1 MNVPANFLFMYDEED
16 LAAIREA
23 REDWEEETLDPVLDA
38 YGERKDRFA
47 TVSNLD
53 VDRLYTPE
61 DIADVDYE
69 DDLGFPGE
77 FPYTR
82 GVYPTGYRGRTWT
95 MRQFAGFGTAEET
108 NERFHYLIDNGQ
120 TGLSTAFDMPS
131 LMGLDSDDSMS
142 LGEVGK
148 EGVAVDTLRDM
159 EILFDGIDLG
169 EVSTSF
175 TINPSAPVI
184 YAMYLAVADQQG
196 VPREELRG
204 TLQNDM
210 LKEFIAQKEW
220 VVPPQPSLDLVTD
233 VVEYCVEE
241 TPKFHPISI
250 SGYHIREA
258 GSTAVQELA
267 FTLADGFAY
276 VEDALERG
284 LDVDEF
290 APTLSFFF
298 NSHNS
303 VFEEVAKF
311 RAARRIYARVMD
323 DWYDAEADA
332 SKQLKF
338 HTQTAGQSLTAQ
350 QPLNNVARV
359 TLQALAAVLGGSQS
373 IHTNSYDEALA
384 LPSEEAVR
392 VALRTQQIIS
402 DESGTADIVD
412 PLGGSFAIE
421 SLTDDV
427 EAEAMAYIE
436 EIREMGDG
444 SVRDG
449 VLEGVEQGYFHREIQ
464 ESAYEYQKRVDAGEE
479 TVVGVNKYDGDED
492 TGTDTLQIDEEATRD
507 RQLNRLQSVEADR
520 DDEAVDAT
528 LSALEGAIHSDENTI
543 PYIVDAVKAYATMGE
558 IMQVFEDEFG
568 SYQETAAAA

>member
-1 MNVPANFLFMYDEED
+1 MYDDEE
-16 LAAIREA
+16 LSEIREA
-23 REDWEEETLDPVLDA
+23 KESWEAETLDPALDRH
-38 YGERKDRFA
+38 GERRDRFA
-47 TVSNLD
+47 TVSNHE
-53 VDRLYTPE
+53 VDRLYTP
-61 DIADVDYE
+61 ADVADLDYAE
-69 DDLGFPGE
+69 DLGFPGE
-77 FPYTR
+77 EPYTR
-82 GVYPTGYRGRTWT
+82 GVYPTMHRGRTWT

-108 NERFHYLIDNGQ
+108 NERFRYLIDEGQ

-131 LMGLDSDDSMS
+131 LMGLDSDDPMS

-159 EILFDGIDLG
+159 EVLFDGIDVG

-184 YAMYLAVADQQG
+184 YAMYVAIADQQG

-220 VVPPQPSLDLVTD
+220 VIPPEPSLDLVTD
-233 VVEYCVEE
+233 TIEFAVDE
-241 TPKFHPISI
+241 TPKFKPISV

-276 VEDALERG
+276 VEACLDRG
-284 LDVDEF
+284 LDVDAF
-290 APTLSFFF
+290 APQLSFFF

-323 DWYDAEADA
+323 EWYGAEADA

-350 QPLNNVARV
+350 QPLNNVVRV
-359 TLQALAAVLGGSQS
+359 TLQALAGVLGGTQS
-373 IHTNSYDEALA
+373 LHTNSFDEALA
-384 LPSEEAVR
+384 LPSERAVR
-392 VALRTQQIIS
+392 VALRTQQIIAE
-402 DESGTADIVD
+402 ESGAADIVD
-412 PLGGSFAIE
+412 PLGGSFAVE
-421 SLTDDV
+421 ALTDEV
-427 EAEAMAYIE
+427 EAEATAYVE
-436 EIREMGDG
+436 EIKEMGDG

-449 VLEGVEQGYFHREIQ
+449 VLRGIEQGYFHREIQ
-464 ESAYEYQKRVDAGEE
+464 QASYEYQERVDEGEE
-479 TVVGVNKYDGDED
+479 TVVGVNAY
-492 TGTDTLQIDEEATRD
+492 Q
-507 RQLNRLQSVEADR
+507 VEADTEPDLLRVDETTRERQLDRLESVKAER
-520 DDEAVDAT
+520 DDDAVDA
-528 LSALEGAIHSDENTI
+528 ALDDLREAIDAGENVM
-543 PYIVDAVKAYATMGE
+543 PAIVAAVKAYATMGE
-558 IMQVFEDEFG
+558 IMAVFEAEYG
-568 SYQETAAAA
+568 TYRERIGVA

>member
-1 MNVPANFLFMYDEED
+1 MYDDEE
-16 LAAIREA
+16 LSEIREA
-23 REDWEEETLDPVLDA
+23 HAEWEAETLDPTLDRR
-38 YGERKDRFA
+38 GERRDRFA
-47 TVSNLD
+47 TVSNHE
-53 VDRLYTPE
+53 VDRLYTP
-61 DIADVDYE
+61 ADVADLDYGE
-69 DDLGFPGE
+69 DLGFPGE
-77 FPYTR
+77 EPYTR
-82 GVYPTGYRGRTWT
+82 GVYPTMYRGRTWT

-108 NERFHYLIDNGQ
+108 NERFRYLIDEGQ

-131 LMGLDSDDSMS
+131 LMGLDSDDPMS

-159 EILFDGIDLG
+159 EVLFDGIDVG

-184 YAMYLAVADQQG
+184 YAMYVAIADQQG

-220 VVPPQPSLDLVTD
+220 VIPPEPSLDLVTD
-233 VVEYCVEE
+233 TIEFAVDE
-241 TPKFHPISI
+241 TPKFKPISV

-276 VEDALERG
+276 VEACLDRG

-290 APTLSFFF
+290 APQLSFFF

-303 VFEEVAKF
+303 IFEEVAKF

-323 DWYDAEADA
+323 EWYDAEADA

-350 QPLNNVARV
+350 QPLNNVVRV
-359 TLQALAAVLGGSQS
+359 TLQALAGVLGGTQS
-373 IHTNSYDEALA
+373 LHTNSFDEALA
-384 LPSEEAVR
+384 LPSEQAVR
-392 VALRTQQIIS
+392 VALRTQQIIAE
-402 DESGTADIVD
+402 ESGAADIVD
-412 PLGGSFAIE
+412 PLGGSFAVE
-421 SLTDDV
+421 ALTDEV
-427 EAEAMAYIE
+427 EAEATAYIE

-449 VLEGVEQGYFHREIQ
+449 VLRGIEQGYFHREIQ
-464 ESAYEYQKRVDAGEE
+464 QASYEYQERVDSGEE
-479 TVVGVNKYDGDED
+479 TVVGVNAY
-492 TGTDTLQIDEEATRD
+492 Q
-507 RQLNRLQSVEADR
+507 VEADTEPDLLHIDETTRERQLDRLESVKAER
-520 DDEAVDAT
+520 DDDAVEAALDDLRDAVDA
-528 LSALEGAIHSDENTI
+528 DENVM
-543 PYIVDAVKAYATMGE
+543 PAIVAAVKAYATMGE
-558 IMQVFEDEFG
+558 IMDVFEAEHG
-568 SYQETAAAA
+568 TYRERIGVA

>member
-1 MNVPANFLFMYDEED
+1 MYDDEE
-16 LAAIREA
+16 LADIREA
-23 REDWEEETLDPVLDA
+23 REDWEDDTLDPVLDA
-38 YGERKDRFA
+38 YGERKERFA
-47 TVSNLD
+47 TVSNVE

-61 DIADVDYE
+61 DVADRDYTE
-69 DDLGFPGE
+69 DLGFPGE

-108 NERFHYLIDNGQ
+108 NERFHYLIENGQ

-131 LMGLDSDDSMS
+131 LMGLDSDDPMS

-159 EILFDGIDLG
+159 EILFDGIDLS

-196 VPREELRG
+196 LDREEIRG

-220 VVPPQPSLDLVTD
+220 VVPPGPSLDLVTD
-233 VVEYCVEE
+233 VVEYCAAE
-241 TPKFHPISI
+241 TPKFHPISV

-276 VEDALERG
+276 VEDALDRG

-290 APTLSFFF
+290 APQLSFFF

-303 VFEEVAKF
+303 IFEEVAKF

-323 DWYDAEADA
+323 ERYDAEKGA

-373 IHTNSYDEALA
+373 VHTNSYDEALA
-384 LPSEEAVR
+384 LPSEDAVR
-392 VALRTQQIIS
+392 VALRTQQIIAE
-402 DESGTADIVD
+402 ESGAADIVD

-421 SLTDDV
+421 ALTDEV
-427 EAEAMAYIE
+427 EAEAMAYID
-436 EIREMGDG
+436 EIEAKGDG
-444 SVRDG
+444 SIRDG
-449 VLEGVEQGYFHREIQ
+449 VLAGIEEGYFHREIQ
-464 ESAYEYQKRVDAGEE
+464 EAAYEYQSRVDDGEE
-479 TVVGVNKYDGDED
+479 TVVGVNAYEVEEDTSPDTLHVDEDATRERQLGRLEDVKAERDDDAVADALDALREAIDGDE
-492 TGTDTLQIDEEATRD
+492 
-507 RQLNRLQSVEADR
+507 
-520 DDEAVDAT
+520 
-528 LSALEGAIHSDENTI
+528 NTV
-543 PYIVDAVKAYATMGE
+543 PYIVEAVKAYATMGE

-568 SYQETAAAA
+568 GYQETAAVA